1 MENFLCSSFSSTR
14 DICFGMSDR
23 TAMKTELKYS
33 ERVKERTDSEKGQ
46 WQHGASSVQS
56 YLELISVGIPVDWK
70 FKERTQKK

>member
-1 MENFLCSSFSSTR
+1 
-14 DICFGMSDR
+14 
-23 TAMKTELKYS
+23 MKTELKYS